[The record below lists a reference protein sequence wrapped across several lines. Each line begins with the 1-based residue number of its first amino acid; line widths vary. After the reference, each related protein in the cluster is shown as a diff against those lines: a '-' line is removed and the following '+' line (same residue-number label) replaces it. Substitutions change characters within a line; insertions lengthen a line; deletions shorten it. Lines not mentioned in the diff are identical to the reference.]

1 VCGIKRFLRISG
13 EPELFLSPSSDY
25 IYVTA
30 EALQGEL
37 RKGERMPKTP
47 KSKAAATAGRVEKD
61 RQSVVHSDTGAAIGA
76 AGWEGKDAAAGE
88 RYYTL

>member
-1 VCGIKRFLRISG
+1 
-13 EPELFLSPSSDY
+13 
-25 IYVTA
+25 
-30 EALQGEL
+30 
-37 RKGERMPKTP
+37 MPKTP